1 MNLDEFR
8 GIGAPVERNENAL
21 AGAYNEKRG
30 NICGKE
36 DASNGSG
43 EEEERKTEEKMA
55 GLH

>member
-1 MNLDEFR
+1 MKIR
-8 GIGAPVERNENAL
+8 SGGIGAPVERNENAL

-30 NICGKE
+30 NVCGKE